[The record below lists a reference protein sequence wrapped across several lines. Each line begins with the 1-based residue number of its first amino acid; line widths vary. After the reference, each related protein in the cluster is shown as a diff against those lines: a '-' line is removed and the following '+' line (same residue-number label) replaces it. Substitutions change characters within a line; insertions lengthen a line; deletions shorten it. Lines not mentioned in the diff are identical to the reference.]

1 LTKRRKRLD
10 QIAQDNGWTH
20 RVKNKS
26 RDPYVKLRTR
36 NDVTPPPKGSGAVYV
51 DMDQKFRW
59 LPDEDVVELK

>member
-20 RVKNKS
+20 RMKNKS
-26 RDPYVKLRTR
+26 RDPYVKFNSR
-36 NDVTPPPKGSGAVYV
+36 NKHTNNHGGSVYI